1 MSGTPNEIL
10 ATIWRSMTILTGTI
24 YIIVLWHITT
34 NKTGQKYQYKDKNKY
49 DYFEII
55 FLRLVYQ
62 FFFVLIFLSSLVG
75 SNMPDHDDVDGASQ
89 NCHKSPNSSQNFV
102 RSSRHSGNA

>member
-34 NKTGQKYQYKDKNKY
+34 NKTGQDINTKTKINMNLTA
-49 DYFEII
+49 II
-55 FLRLVYQ
+55 PD
-62 FFFVLIFLSSLVG
+62 LIKHFGQNFRPTKFLSIIK
-75 SNMPDHDDVDGASQ
+75 
-89 NCHKSPNSSQNFV
+89 CK
-102 RSSRHSGNA
+102 R

>member
-34 NKTGQKYQYKDKNKY
+34 NKTGQKYQYKNNIQNKRKKLCWFQKNKHITERWENLKRIKLGHRS
-49 DYFEII
+49 FKRNIMLEKCG
-55 FLRLVYQ
+55 R
-62 FFFVLIFLSSLVG
+62 
-75 SNMPDHDDVDGASQ
+75 
-89 NCHKSPNSSQNFV
+89 PNLNE
-102 RSSRHSGNA
+102 

>member
-34 NKTGQKYQYKDKNKY
+34 NKTGQKYQYKNNIHYTDQTLENAGSKKK
-49 DYFEII
+49 I
-55 FLRLVYQ
+55 FYRMVGNLKECFLVFDQ
-62 FFFVLIFLSSLVG
+62 IKL
-75 SNMPDHDDVDGASQ
+75 
-89 NCHKSPNSSQNFV
+89 
-102 RSSRHSGNA
+102 